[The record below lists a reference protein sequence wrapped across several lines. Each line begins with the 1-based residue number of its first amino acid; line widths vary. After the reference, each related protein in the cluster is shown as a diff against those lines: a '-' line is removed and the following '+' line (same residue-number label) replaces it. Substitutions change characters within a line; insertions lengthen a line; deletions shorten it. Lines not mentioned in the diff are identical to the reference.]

1 MAEICDLNAMKE
13 KKECPSCAME
23 IDAKSKQC
31 PICGYE
37 FPSSNSGLKWA
48 AVALAL
54 LFLFY
59 IIFL

>member
-1 MAEICDLNAMKE
+1 MKE

-23 IDAKSKQC
+23 IDAKSKKC
-31 PICGYE
+31 PVCNYE

-48 AVALAL
+48 ALLLAL

-59 IIFL
+59 IVFL

>member
-1 MAEICDLNAMKE
+1 MK

-23 IDAKSKQC
+23 IDARSKRC
-31 PICGYE
+31 PVCDYE
-37 FPSSNSGLKWA
+37 FPRANSGLKWA
-48 AVALAL
+48 ALLLAL